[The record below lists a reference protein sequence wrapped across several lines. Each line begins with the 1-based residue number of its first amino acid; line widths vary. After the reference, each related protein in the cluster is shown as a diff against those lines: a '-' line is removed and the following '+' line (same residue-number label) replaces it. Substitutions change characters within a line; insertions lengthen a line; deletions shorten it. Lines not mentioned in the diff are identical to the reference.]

1 MMESEFVTYGLLTI
15 IAALGTICT
24 WFLSRMV
31 SKFDQLETCVEQLSV
46 ELKVFKIKVA
56 AVLNIQE
63 DFDELPHPQPQ
74 RKKA

>member
-1 MMESEFVTYGLLTI
+1 MESEFVTNGLLSI
-15 IAALGTICT
+15 IAALGGICT
-24 WFLSRMV
+24 WFMAKV
-31 SKFDQLETCVEQLSV
+31 VNKVEHMETCVEALSID
-46 ELKVFKIKVA
+46 LKVFKIKVA